1 MPNKGIEIYFAQSDT
16 GASMSKSV
24 HFGMTLGRV
33 LEVLGNPNKEY
44 HNNQSLFLNYLEL
57 GIDVMIKDE
66 LVHKIIL
73 HSNDIKMPQFCF
85 YDRCYFE
92 IDLERTV
99 EEDAHDIQDS
109 GIMTPPKKENSD
121 VVLEQELVRHLNKIK

>member
-1 MPNKGIEIYFAQSDT
+1 MPNKGIEFYFAQSDS
-16 GASMSKSV
+16 GASMSKKV
-24 HFGMTLGRV
+24 DLGMTLGRV

-99 EEDAHDIQDS
+99 EEHANDIQES

-121 VVLEQELVRHLNKIK
+121 VILEKELV